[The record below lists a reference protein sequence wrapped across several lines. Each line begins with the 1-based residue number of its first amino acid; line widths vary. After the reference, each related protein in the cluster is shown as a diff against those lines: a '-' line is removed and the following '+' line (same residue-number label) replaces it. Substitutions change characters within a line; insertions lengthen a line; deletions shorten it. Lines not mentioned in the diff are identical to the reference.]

1 MKKTTWIERLIEEY
15 SVGKRKLEQYR
26 ETLDKYEDEIEY
38 DAVTG
43 MISDMKFALEW
54 MKRGRRPGN
63 RRGIEKQNV
72 YQRTALLDTS
82 LFPSL
87 DLEVQERTLTDEE
100 KRAIIDILWELSYR
114 ERQCYLLHM
123 AQGWSL
129 QEIADELGIA
139 KSTVQQYVDRAKAK
153 IRLKL
158 EKVS

>member
-1 MKKTTWIERLIEEY
+1 MKNTWVDRLIEEY
-15 SVGKRKLEQYR
+15 SVGKRELEQYR

-72 YQRTALLDTS
+72 YQRTALLDPN
-82 LFPSL
+82 LFPAL
-87 DLEVQERTLTDEE
+87 DLETEERVLTDRE
-100 KRAIIDILWELSYR
+100 KRMIVDILWELSYR

-123 AQGWSL
+123 AYGMSYA
-129 QEIADELGIA
+129 EIGKELNIA
-139 KSTVQQYVDRAKAK
+139 RSTVQQYVERAKQK
-153 IRLKL
+153 IRKL
-158 EKVS
+158 AA